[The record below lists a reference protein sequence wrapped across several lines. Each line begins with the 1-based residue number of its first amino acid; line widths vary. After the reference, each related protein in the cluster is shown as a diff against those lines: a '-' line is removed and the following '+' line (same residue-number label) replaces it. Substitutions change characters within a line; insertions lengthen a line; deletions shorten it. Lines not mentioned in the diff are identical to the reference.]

1 MRVGVGSGNPVK
13 RRAVA
18 SVLAGETDVEAVPV
32 DSGVSEQ
39 PRGRAETVRGAD
51 ARAAAV
57 LEAGYDLGVGLEGG
71 VATVDGTDGL
81 FLIMWATIDDGTT
94 VGRGAGP
101 SVRLPDGVADRV
113 RDGEELGPVMDDV
126 TGETGLAR
134 SDGAIAA
141 FTNGRIDRTDAL
153 ATAVAGACGPFETD
167 LYDSSR

>member
-1 MRVGVGSGNPVK
+1 MRIGVGSENPVK
-13 RRAVA
+13 RAAVA
-18 SVLAGETDVEAVPV
+18 SVLEGSIETVPV

-39 PRGRAETVRGAD
+39 PRSRAETVRGAD
-51 ARAAAV
+51 TRAAAA
-57 LEAGYDLGVGLEGG
+57 LDAGYDLGVGLEGG
-71 VATVDGTDGL
+71 VETVDGTDGL

-101 SVRLPDGVADRV
+101 SVRLPADVADRV
-113 RDGEELGPVMDDV
+113 RSGEELGPVMDDV

-134 SDGAIAA
+134 SEGAIAA